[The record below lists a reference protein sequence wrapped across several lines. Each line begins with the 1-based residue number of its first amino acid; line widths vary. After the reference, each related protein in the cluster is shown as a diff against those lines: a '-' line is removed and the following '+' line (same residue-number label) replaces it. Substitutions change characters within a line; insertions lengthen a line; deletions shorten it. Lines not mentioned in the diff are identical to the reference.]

1 MGRIA
6 GDSPGY
12 QFRLCRETK
21 LGLLPTEHGFEFPSV
36 STFIKATLG
45 IPSGAMAWHGFRMG
59 LKGVMD
65 LASTDLGAGEFVNA
79 ETAEDLEALLKER
92 GWDPNKKLSEA
103 GTRGTAAHTILEL
116 LAEGERDQAVAYSI
130 AETQE
135 FGTEYG
141 ESVLAFWDEAVQ
153 PFIESGEILEVLSE
167 VPVWSFKERYCGTF
181 DLAVLWSGEGW
192 ELLDAKT
199 HKPASGFT
207 KPGKGAGY
215 ISDATQI
222 RAYRMA
228 FEEMGLGQTFGQ
240 RTVVLREN
248 GKYLTD
254 EREVSEDFVRFLRRL
269 YDERTAFER
278 GDE

>member
-21 LGLLPTEHGFEFPSV
+21 FGYLPTEHGFEFPSV
-36 STFIKATLG
+36 STFIKGTLG
-45 IPSGAMAWHGFRMG
+45 IPAGAMSWSGYRTAI
-59 LKGVMD
+59 KGVAEFPGVVD
-65 LASTDLGAGEFVNA
+65 AGTPE
-79 ETAEDLEALLKER
+79 LIEAKLKEV

-103 GTRGTAAHTILEL
+103 GERGTKAHEVLEL
-116 LAEGERDQAVAYSI
+116 VVNGERGKAGELALKEYEDNGTHYGHAALDFFDEQIVPGIQSGSI
-130 AETQE
+130 MELKT
-135 FGTEYG
+135 
-141 ESVLAFWDEAVQ
+141 
-153 PFIESGEILEVLSE
+153 E
-167 VPVWSFKERYCGTF
+167 VPVWSLKDRYCGTF

-192 ELLDAKT
+192 EILDAKT

-248 GKYLTD
+248 GKYLMD

-269 YDERTAFER
+269 YDERQTFER